1 MPGLTRPGAAL
12 SCEGMPDPSR
22 PPDDAPSCT
31 CFAVRRAARQ
41 ITQAYDRCL
50 APTGLRTT
58 QFSLLNRLAHAGP
71 RSILK
76 LAQDMGMDRT
86 TLGRNLRP
94 LERDGLVSIGVD
106 PADRRGRALQLTP
119 LGAERLGQAREYWR
133 GAQARFVETFGPE
146 QTEALH
152 AALDAVA
159 HLELAGPPA

>member
-1 MPGLTRPGAAL
+1 M
-12 SCEGMPDPSR
+12 
-22 PPDDAPSCT
+22 PSCT

-41 ITQAYDRCL
+41 ITQAYDRSL

-58 QFSLLNRLAHAGP
+58 QFSLLNRLTHSGP
-71 RSILK
+71 RSIRK

-94 LERDGLVSIGVD
+94 LERDGLVAIGID

-119 LGAERLGQAREYWR
+119 LGAERLHEARGYWQD
-133 GAQARFVETFGPE
+133 AQARFVETFGLE
-146 QTEALH
+146 RTRALH

-159 HLELAGPPA
+159 GLEIGGPPA